1 MTSSSSIGQSNREHS
16 GFLCVSASQ
25 SVSMDITKG
34 KKVWRASRKYI
45 IKCSKSHN
53 IVIIII
59 ERITEKCMHIE
70 RCQGN

>member
-1 MTSSSSIGQSNREHS
+1 
-16 GFLCVSASQ
+16 
-25 SVSMDITKG
+25 MDITKG

-59 ERITEKCMHIE
+59 IIIRITEKCMHIE